1 MNTIMT
7 TEQSILIKIKKLME
21 MERSA
26 KEIGNPHEA
35 AAFGAR
41 VQQMLRSYKLEMAEV
56 QDIQL
61 SMDEKIEVDREYFDW
76 SEAGIEASKHRSH
89 WLGALTVYVCEYNN
103 CKTHGVR
110 NSNSVAIIGTESSRA
125 VVTWLLV
132 TLSRYGKE
140 AMEES
145 YRKEYYK
152 AKKTGDTDKV
162 KAMKGYRRAF
172 VTAYMNTIAQRM
184 KEQFDADNAKA
195 CTERGLMVL
204 NKEKQAVE
212 DFMSTLQLNPG
223 AKFRGCRNYAG
234 YKDGTEAGK
243 KASVSCN
250 GVNTTHKNKLVHA

>member
-1 MNTIMT
+1 MNT
-7 TEQSILIKIKKLME
+7 EQAILIKIKKLME
-21 MERSA
+21 MEKSA
-26 KEIGNPHEA
+26 REIGNPHEA

-56 QDIQL
+56 QDIEL
-61 SMDEKIEVDREYFDW
+61 NMDEKIEVDREIFGWD
-76 SEAGIEASKHRSH
+76 EAGIEASKHRNH
-89 WLGALTVYVCEYNN
+89 WLESLTVYVCEYNN
-103 CKTHGVR
+103 CKMHGIR
-110 NSNSVAIIGTESSRA
+110 NSNMVAIIGTESSRA

-152 AKKTGDTDKV
+152 AKKTGDTDEV
-162 KAMKGYRRAF
+162 KAMKGYRRSF
-172 VTAYMNTIAQRM
+172 VTAYVRTIALRM

-212 DFMSTLQLNPG
+212 DFMSTLNLQPSTR
-223 AKFRGCRNYAG
+223 FRGCRNYAG
-234 YKDGTEAGK
+234 YQDGTEAGK

-250 GVNTTHKNKLVHA
+250 GVNSSHKNKLTHA